1 MKVGKMRFTTK
12 TEYGLICLIYM
23 AKNGRL
29 GMVTVPEIVRKEH
42 FSKTFIEKILQS
54 LRKAKIVTS
63 HQGTGGGYVLA
74 RDPSKITLKE
84 IIEAL
89 EGHTFDI
96 YCRPSLRKDIVC
108 THYSLCGV
116 LPIWK
121 KTKDLID
128 DYYQAVTLET
138 LVQQSETSLALHGA
152 PLKS

>member
-1 MKVGKMRFTTK
+1 MKFTTK

-23 AKNGRL
+23 AKNGPL
-29 GMVTVPEIVRKEH
+29 GMVTVPEIVRKER

-74 RDPSKITLKE
+74 RDPGKITLKE

-89 EGHTFDI
+89 EGHTFDV
-96 YCRPSLRKDIVC
+96 YCSPSLRKEIVC
-108 THYSLCGV
+108 THYPMCGV

-121 KTKDLID
+121 KTKELID
-128 DYYQAVTLET
+128 DYYQSVTLEA
-138 LVQQSETSLALHGA
+138 LAQQASA
-152 PLKS
+152 PIAVHSAAVKTEVKR